1 MKNFKFDNI
10 KTYITQFR
18 NQFALS
24 GVMTFAVGIL
34 LLIWPAFTG
43 TALCW
48 IISGM
53 LLVKGITG
61 IVSRYRRGGAIL
73 PFEMMGSAMSL
84 MAALYIG
91 LRSDV
96 IISIIPFICG
106 LFLLI
111 SGISGLQ
118 NAFTMK
124 RMNYSGWNHGII
136 FTVIKIILAGIIV
149 SNPFGTA
156 MTLTRFIGGCLV
168 YDGAAGL
175 ITVYESAKA
184 RNAFEKAQNDLR
196 DMNLKKEETS
206 GHIPVVEAEFV
217 EVVKEVR
224 EEKE

>member
-1 MKNFKFDNI
+1 MNNFKFDNI
-10 KTYITQFR
+10 KTYITQFK

-24 GVMTFAVGIL
+24 GVLTFAIGL
-34 LLIWPAFTG
+34 LLVIWPALTG
-43 TALCW
+43 RALCW
-48 IISGM
+48 
-53 LLVKGITG
+53 LLAAVLIAKGLTG

-73 PFEMMGSAMSL
+73 PFEMMGSATSL
-84 MAALYIG
+84 LAGLYVG

-124 RMNYSGWNHGII
+124 RMNYGGWNHGLI
-136 FTVIKIILAGIIV
+136 FTVIKVVLAGIIV
-149 SNPFGTA
+149 MNPFGTA

-184 RNAFEKAQNDLR
+184 KNAFDKAQSDLR
-196 DMNLKKEETS
+196 NMNLKKEETTD
-206 GHIPVVEAEFV
+206 HIPVVEAEFV
-217 EVVKEVR
+217 EVVNEVR
-224 EEKE
+224 EERE